1 MEDIFN
7 EELDSTII
15 RIELEPKDF
24 FWFTL
29 YYLWKKMQQLI
40 LMGGLLFFLGIIIL
54 IAQGPSM
61 ELIIFFL
68 PFFIFIFTL
77 LSTVYSGEQNAE
89 KHGKRTY
96 TINKNGLS
104 FVSDEIQA
112 SYNWSTIVEVLKT
125 KRYVYLFIT
134 PNSALIFPTRIFC
147 EEQLT
152 EFMGLITSI
161 NKGKVKRKKSK
172 QPKRHLVIFIF
183 LVFLVVVGVIS
194 FFSGK

>member
-1 MEDIFN
+1 MENILN

-15 RIELEPKDF
+15 RVELESKDF

-29 YYLWKKMQQLI
+29 HYLWKKMQQLI

-54 IAQGPSM
+54 ITQGPSIG
-61 ELIIFFL
+61 LIIFFG
-68 PFFIFIFTL
+68 PFFSFIFIL
-77 LSTVYSGEQNAE
+77 LSTVYSGKQNAE

-112 SYNWSTIVEVLKT
+112 SYKWSTIVEVLKT

-152 EFMGLITSI
+152 EFMGLITSV
-161 NKGKVKRKKSK
+161 NKGKVKRKKST
-172 QPKRHLVIFIF
+172 QPKWQLVIFILF
-183 LVFLVVVGVIS
+183 AFLVVVGVIS